1 MLALQPRYSNY
12 TLSSGILLKTKEVG
26 VFGILTRSKIKKLRA
41 ELAETQ
47 KLASHFYKMKHDAEE
62 RAFVELCDLS
72 IRMGVEPDVA
82 AKTQEGVNILADVVL
97 NRQYAFYLNEKAI
110 QIYSQIFLLE
120 KRRGTRD
127 REEWLNEVVKKSGWE
142 VVSSEL
148 PFICA
153 DLIEEAKERLS
164 DG

>member
-1 MLALQPRYSNY
+1 M
-12 TLSSGILLKTKEVG
+12 LKTKEVG

-47 KLASHFYKMKHDAEE
+47 KLASHFYKMKYDAEE

-82 AKTQEGVNILADVVL
+82 AKTQQGIDILADVVL

-120 KRRGTRD
+120 KRRGTHD

-142 VVSSEL
+142 VVSSEIPL
-148 PFICA
+148 ICA